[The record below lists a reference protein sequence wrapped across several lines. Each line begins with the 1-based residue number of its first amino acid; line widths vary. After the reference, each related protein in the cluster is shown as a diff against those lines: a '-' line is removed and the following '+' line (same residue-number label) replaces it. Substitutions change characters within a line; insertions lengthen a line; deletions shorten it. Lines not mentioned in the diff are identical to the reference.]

1 MYDSAVAYADTE
13 VGRLIDHLAGLGLRG
28 RTVLIVTSD
37 HGEALGE
44 DDRAGHSYLEDYN
57 LLVPL
62 LIELPDGRGAGAR
75 IDRQV
80 RLTDLAP
87 TILDAVGLG
96 PRFGDDGVSL
106 LHLIDGAS
114 PQVPDEAWTYAP
126 SSNRGLALRL
136 AGRLKYCF
144 NDTAWRQLHGEERLV
159 DLELDPAERHDRA
172 ARDPRT
178 PGFRALVGSAL
189 LDQHRGPRITIRN
202 AGPGMLR
209 GKLRGAFAAHD
220 RVKAARLGGVVRW
233 ESSTAPTFFVGAA
246 QELTL
251 LLSSPDQRPGR
262 PQRPPGVS
270 RGPPQR
276 QSRRVVRPLAPRAA
290 TRDRARRQRDLAAN
304 RGSGRASS
312 DRIHGVVGGRR
323 PGSHGR
329 SRTRPRRA
337 RPAAGARLSGVN
349 ATNVTADPSETG
361 GHYAGGAVARRGRT
375 T

>member
-1 MYDSAVAYADTE
+1 MYDSAVANADAA

-96 PRFGDDGVSL
+96 SRFGDDGVSL

-136 AGRLKYCF
+136 GGRLKYFF

-178 PGFRALVGSAL
+178 PRFRALVGSAL

-202 AGPGMLR
+202 GGPGMLR

-251 LLSSPDQRPGR
+251 LLSSPTSGR
-262 PQRPPGVS
+262 AGLSAHQESPEGRRSANLVEWFDLS
-270 RGPPQR
+270 RLE
-276 QSRRVVRPLAPRAA
+276 RPLAIELDGNGTWRRIEDPAGPPATGFMVWWEGGGPEATAAAAPDAAVLDQLRA
-290 TRDRARRQRDLAAN
+290 L
-304 RGSGRASS
+304 GY
-312 DRIHGVVGGRR
+312 
-323 PGSHGR
+323 
-329 SRTRPRRA
+329 
-337 RPAAGARLSGVN
+337 L
-349 ATNVTADPSETG
+349 E
-361 GHYAGGAVARRGRT
+361 
-375 T
+375 